1 MFSIQSVNDSDFS
14 EINLPKSAHEGDKI
28 GYKYIF
34 NNLDNYVEVK
44 DYKLSEKTNKWDK
57 TLYCLI
63 TDNHQI
69 PIGEYTFWDWE
80 D

>member
-1 MFSIQSVNDSDFS
+1 MLLVLIEYKHDNSN
-14 EINLPKSAHEGDKI
+14 INLL
-28 GYKYIF
+28 
-34 NNLDNYVEVK
+34 NNYVEVK
-44 DYKLSEKTNKWDK
+44 DFEKAKK
-57 TLYCLI
+57 TGAYDNILYCLI

>member
-34 NNLDNYVEVK
+34 NNLDNYDKEIVIAPHYNET
-44 DYKLSEKTNKWDK
+44 YISLELFKL
-57 TLYCLI
+57 I
-63 TDNHQI
+63 I
-69 PIGEYTFWDWE
+69 
-80 D
+80 